1 MSKPRADRLKA
12 ELLERANAEGKTQ
25 EQIAEKMGISLSTYK
40 RLLKKHT
47 GDWTIDQL
55 TLALRAVDIRM
66 TIRTNYAE
74 AVK

>member
-74 AVK
+74 AEQ

>member
-55 TLALRAVDIRM
+55 TLALMAVDIRM

-74 AVK
+74 AEQ

>member
-1 MSKPRADRLKA
+1 
-12 ELLERANAEGKTQ
+12 LERANAEGKTQ

-47 GDWTIDQL
+47 RDWTIDQL

-74 AVK
+74 D

>member
-55 TLALRAVDIRM
+55 TLALMAVDIRM

-74 AVK
+74 D